1 MFGNLNKGR
10 KSSEKIYFFKNIK
23 ILLKILIL
31 IILLFPIMSQ
41 IKPDATPGEKPINE
55 DSFIGEIINQEKG
68 IAVKYLMNILDIKI
82 YHF

>member
-1 MFGNLNKGR
+1 
-10 KSSEKIYFFKNIK
+10 
-23 ILLKILIL
+23 
-31 IILLFPIMSQ
+31 MSH
-41 IKPDATPGEKPINE
+41 IKPYATPGEKPINE